1 MKVRGF
7 TLLEMIV
14 VLAIFAVLG
23 LISSQ
28 ITGQVVQN
36 FARLTER
43 GDRLVAVQR
52 AMGMLQR
59 DFMQVQQRGIRDP
72 LGDARLP
79 LVLNPDGSLEFTQL
93 GWQNPLQRPRSN
105 QQRVAYRF
113 EDETLYRVFW
123 LALDQAPD
131 SEPVE
136 QTLLEEVTDVE
147 FIIIDG
153 AGNEH
158 TFWPLAGSAAAVAAT
173 PGGPTPPV
181 SSNPTDRMVAVLLR
195 AEIPPYGSIERLW
208 AVPQW

>member
-79 LVLNPDGSLEFTQL
+79 LVLNPDGSLEFTRL

-158 TFWPLAGSAAAVAAT
+158 TFWPLAGSAAAVVVT